1 MKISKFWFLC
11 LYLRVENRTRGYIDI
26 MVMMVVVNMVMM
38 TVMVRVRDAR
48 GSLFLLR
55 GGAGQRKKISGR
67 GNS

>member
-11 LYLRVENRTRGYIDI
+11 LYLRVENRARGYIDI

-55 GGAGQRKKISGR
+55 GGAW
-67 GNS
+67 